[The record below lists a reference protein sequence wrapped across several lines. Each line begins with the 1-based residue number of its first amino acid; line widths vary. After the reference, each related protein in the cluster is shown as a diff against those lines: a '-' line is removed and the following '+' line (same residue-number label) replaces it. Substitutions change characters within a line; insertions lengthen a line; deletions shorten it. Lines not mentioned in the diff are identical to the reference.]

1 MAAVAKTLVQVQ
13 NVTRDLY
20 LFDTFEGMTKPT
32 DEDVDYSGKQAST
45 IMIEDFGYRC
55 ADAPLDEVRR
65 LMYGTDYPKEKVHF
79 VQGKV
84 DETIPLHAP
93 DAISLL
99 RLDPDWYASTKHEL
113 VELFPRLAQSGVI
126 VVDDFGHW
134 EGARRACN
142 EYFAQNCIPI
152 LLNRIDYTGRI
163 GFKP

>member
-55 ADAPLDEVRR
+55 ADAPLDE
-65 LMYGTDYPKEKVHF
+65 
-79 VQGKV
+79 
-84 DETIPLHAP
+84 
-93 DAISLL
+93 
-99 RLDPDWYASTKHEL
+99 
-113 VELFPRLAQSGVI
+113 SGVI
-126 VVDDFGHW
+126 VVDDYGHW